1 MWARREMS
9 GDHDDCLS
17 AAALLCGRSEPTLIQ
32 KHTTKTGHESRRL
45 YHMPISRVRS
55 LIVGEIGV
63 LLPLENRGDSTTGPR
78 DKSNSDKR
86 LITLEDKWDIE
97 RGKRTHVDLM
107 TSVRSSWSLQISCA
121 IHDQP
126 DDILPHQIEAPL

>member
-1 MWARREMS
+1 
-9 GDHDDCLS
+9 
-17 AAALLCGRSEPTLIQ
+17 
-32 KHTTKTGHESRRL
+32 
-45 YHMPISRVRS
+45 MPISRVRS

-86 LITLEDKWDIE
+86 LITLADKWDME
-97 RGKRTHVDLM
+97 RGERTHVDLM
-107 TSVRSSWSLQISCA
+107 TSVRSSWSLHISCA

-126 DDILPHQIEAPL
+126 NDILPHQIEAPLQPSRITHTLPKALYLCPQRRHESCPSQTGVVQAFTQIERARRP